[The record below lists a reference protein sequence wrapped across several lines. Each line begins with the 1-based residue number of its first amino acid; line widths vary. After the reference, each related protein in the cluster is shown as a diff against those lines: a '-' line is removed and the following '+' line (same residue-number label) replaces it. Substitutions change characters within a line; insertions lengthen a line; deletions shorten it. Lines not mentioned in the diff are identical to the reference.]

1 MSEIKENSRLIIKN
15 LPAYLDERSLKE
27 RLEQYGKVTDCK
39 IMFRGQK
46 NRRFAFA
53 GFMDKKSA
61 IDAKNKLNNSY
72 IDTFKLNVQFSTL
85 KKAKKRENPKNGV
98 NENLKGG
105 IKPEYDPLRLFV
117 KNFPYDI
124 SESDLKNIFETYGEV
139 CEVKILV
146 DRSGR
151 SKGLGFIGYQTENS
165 SIKAIAN
172 LDNKIIFGRIL
183 HVDQC
188 FKRKEVPRFDL
199 EQNKKEMIENEKS
212 SFKKLKKARILEKL
226 NDSTSWNSFFLNPNT
241 IIEKIS
247 EKLGIEKK
255 EMFDKDIENPAVL
268 QTTAEHQVIQETR
281 EFLKENDVDL
291 KCFDLAPEK
300 TERSLT
306 TILIKNIPYFAVR
319 TKLLNLFSNWG
330 NVTKFLL
337 APNKSIAIVDFFNN
351 EHAKNAFQMLSNYNY
366 QSTILYLEWA
376 PKNIFNDTSDLL
388 TKKDKIHKS
397 EVTKENEKIMSK
409 TVFVKNLN
417 FETTEEELENF
428 LKEKGMQNIVNVKI
442 VNKDG
447 ISRGFGFIEFEN
459 NPEAEK
465 MIKTLQKSIL
475 NKHVLNLSIS
485 LPKTNLKK
493 KKVGTVTYKN
503 VDKLIVRN
511 IAFQANK
518 KELEELLS
526 NLIVFKKVRLPK
538 KVDGSLKGF
547 AFVEFISVEECHKGY
562 ESLKNLHF
570 YGRKLAVDFARE

>member
-1 MSEIKENSRLIIKN
+1 MEEITENSRLIIKN
-15 LPAYLDERSLKE
+15 LPAYLDERSLKDK
-27 RLEQYGKVTDCK
+27 LEQYGEVTDCK
-39 IMFRGQK
+39 IMFRGEK

-61 IDAKNKLNNSY
+61 ITAKKKLNNSY

-85 KKAKKRENPKNGV
+85 KKSKPKTEENNKQKKNKE
-98 NENLKGG
+98 
-105 IKPEYDPLRLFV
+105 EYDSLRLFV
-117 KNFPYDI
+117 KNFPYTI
-124 SESDLKNIFETYGEV
+124 TESDLKSIFEKYGEV
-139 CEVKILV
+139 VEVKILV
-146 DRSGR
+146 TRGGR
-151 SKGLGFIGYQTENS
+151 SKGMGFIGYKDGNC
-165 SIKAIAN
+165 SIKAIAD

-199 EQNKKEMIENEKS
+199 EEKKKEMIENEKS
-212 SFKKLKKARILEKL
+212 SFKKLKKSRILEKL

-241 IIEKIS
+241 IIEKIC

-255 EMFDKDIENPAVL
+255 EMFDKEIDNPAVL

-281 EFLKENDVDL
+281 EFLKENDIDL

-306 TILIKNIPYFAVR
+306 TILIKNIPFFAVR

-351 EHAKNAFQMLSNYNY
+351 EHAKNAFEMLSNYNY

-376 PKNIFNDTSDLL
+376 PKDIFNETSDLL
-388 TKKDKIHKS
+388 TKKDKIDR
-397 EVTKENEKIMSK
+397 TQLQKETEKTMSK
-409 TVFVKNLN
+409 TIFVKNLN
-417 FETTEEELENF
+417 FQTTEEDLENF
-428 LKEKGMQNIVNVKI
+428 LKDKGMKNIVNIKI

-447 ISRGFGFIEFEN
+447 ISKGFGFVEFEKN
-459 NPEAEK
+459 SEAEK

-485 LPKTNLKK
+485 KPKVKNPKNKKLK
-493 KKVGTVTYKN
+493 TVTYKN

-547 AFVEFISVEECHKGY
+547 AFVEFVGVEECHKGF
-562 ESLKNLHF
+562 ECLKNLHF